1 MKLTSR
7 TMRKAQQGFTLI
19 ELMIVVAIIGI
30 LAALA
35 LPAYKDYTAR
45 SKAAEGPQLA
55 AAAMKGIGVACSNG
69 EASFGDN
76 SKAGGNG
83 TINIAKSTS
92 ISGKY
97 VKSVLATGGTNPTVL
112 ITYQNAGAGVP
123 AEIGGKKL
131 TYKADKCGDGS
142 TTWTIETGAGTDLD
156 VKYRPK
162 L

>member
-1 MKLTSR
+1 MKFTSH

-69 EASFGDN
+69 ESAFGDN
-76 SKAGGNG
+76 KGAGGNG
-83 TINIAKSTS
+83 TISVAKDTS
-92 ISGKY
+92 IKGKY
-97 VKSVLATGGTNPTVL
+97 VASVTATGGAQPTVL
-112 ITYQNAGAGVP
+112 ITYQAKGSAGVP
-123 AEIGGKKL
+123 DEIAGGKVE
-131 TYKADKCGDGS
+131 YQAYKCGDGS
-142 TTWTIETGAGTDLD
+142 TEWTIGAGTTIDK
-156 VKYRPK
+156 KYRPK